1 MRWSWLLVLLPSADF
16 LDFIYDTKKK
26 KNGLVSE
33 THVSTQ
39 ESMKYPWSLCSCL
52 RCTYVVLFPY
62 HFCCTLLLPSFSDP
76 ENNTVFLKISH
87 VDSAKFYGSKK
98 VPILVKVLFVY
109 YILYMYESE
118 SVHHSVM
125 SNSLRPHGL
134 WPTGLLCPW
143 NSPDKNTGVGCHF
156 LLQGIFLTQGSNL
169 DLRHCRQILYYWA
182 TSETLSLYMYI

>member
-1 MRWSWLLVLLPSADF
+1 MKPTCKLQRNNGVIWGDLGCWSFYHLLISWTSF
-16 LDFIYDTKKK
+16 MIQK

-52 RCTYVVLFPY
+52 RCTDVVLFPY
-62 HFCCTLLLPSFSDP
+62 RFCCTLLLPSFSDP

-87 VDSAKFYGSKK
+87 IDSAKFYGSKK

-134 WPTGLLCPW
+134 
-143 NSPDKNTGVGCHF
+143 
-156 LLQGIFLTQGSNL
+156 
-169 DLRHCRQILYYWA
+169 
-182 TSETLSLYMYI
+182 